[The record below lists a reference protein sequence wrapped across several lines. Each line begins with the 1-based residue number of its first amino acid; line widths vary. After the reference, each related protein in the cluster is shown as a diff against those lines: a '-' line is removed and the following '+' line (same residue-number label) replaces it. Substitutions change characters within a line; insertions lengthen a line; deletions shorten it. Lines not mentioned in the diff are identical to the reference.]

1 MCVKIEKHFKILKI
15 LVIIIMRNYFDK
27 NLFQQVFNSNEFKGW
42 LLSRRWFGDKSLLSN
57 LSFKVTI
64 KYFNTISEI
73 IFLTIIEIT
82 TQDYAKQYFL
92 PLIIYE
98 KIQDIL
104 EQKENTR
111 ANVVKLT
118 ENTFSKIVALSVHD
132 NQKEKILYLNLIE
145 AEYCVFFW
153 KMMLFDKKVSETF
166 PNMSMELTLY
176 SEQFEDEIN
185 MSKVRNLI
193 EASLYPEKYEYGLEQ
208 LGDGNTTNLLFL
220 LQISNKKYPQ
230 QKPISYVLKS
240 YKKYSGSLEP
250 SKLFVLVKNNFPN
263 APKIYGTIKV
273 QERETIGIL
282 EDVPNKGNLGDIYW
296 KELNKMVDSV
306 FVRISDDISFLD
318 NKGKMAALIKE
329 HCVDSLKVSE
339 KIGFQIKQ
347 LHDALILQN
356 DQLYSKETVLSK
368 DYLKNYSDKLNYM
381 VNRIQNS
388 MSKGSEG
395 AFYKSPKINSILIDI
410 KDIIEKFLSEFDVD
424 KIIIQPVHQDLHFQQ
439 ILYNEING
447 DYTFYFIDFE
457 GDPQLSEEQK
467 KQKFPIEK
475 DLGSFLRSLS
485 YIKFNTLLNFIE
497 KEFVDKEKFEVPAEF
512 LYNLYF
518 RKSSKITQKHKKL
531 EVALKLLNLW
541 EKKLM
546 GKILEKSLNLH
557 FTLINYFTIER
568 VLHELDYELLF
579 RPGNIIIPIL
589 GLKEIIDKY

>member
-1 MCVKIEKHFKILKI
+1 
-15 LVIIIMRNYFDK
+15 MRNYFDK

-73 IFLTIIEIT
+73 IFVTIIEIT
-82 TQDYAKQYFL
+82 SQDYTKLYFL
-92 PLIIYE
+92 PLIFYE

-104 EQKENTR
+104 EPKENTR

-145 AEYCVFFW
+145 AEYCVLFW

-166 PNMSMELTLY
+166 PTMSMELTLY
-176 SEQFEDEIN
+176 SEQFEDEVN

-193 EASLYPEKYEYGLEQ
+193 EASLYPERYEYGLEQ
-208 LGDGNTTNLLFL
+208 LGGGNTTNLLFL
-220 LQISNKKYPQ
+220 LHISNKKYPQ

-263 APKIYGTIKV
+263 APKIYGTIKL
-273 QERETIGIL
+273 QERETIGVL

-296 KELNKMVDSV
+296 KELNHMISSV
-306 FVRISDDISFLD
+306 FSRVSDDISSLED
-318 NKGKMAALIKE
+318 KNIMTAYIKE
-329 HCVDSLKVSE
+329 YCTESLKVSE
-339 KIGFQIKQ
+339 KIGFQIKH
-347 LHDALILQN
+347 LHEALILQN
-356 DQLYSKETVLSK
+356 DHLYSKETVLSK

-381 VNRIQNS
+381 VNRIQNN

-395 AFYKSPKINSILIDI
+395 AFYKSPKITSLLIDI
-410 KDIIEKFLSEFDVD
+410 KDIIDKFLSEFDVD
-424 KIIIQPVHQDLHFQQ
+424 QIIIQPVHQDLHFQQ

-447 DYTFYFIDFE
+447 EYSFYFIDFE

-475 DLGSFLRSLS
+475 DLGSFLHSLS

-497 KEFVDKEKFEVPAEF
+497 KEFVDKERFEVPAES

-518 RKSSKITQKHKKL
+518 RKSSKITQKHKTL
-531 EVALKLLNLW
+531 EVVLKLLNLW

-546 GKILEKSLNLH
+546 SKILEKSLNLH

>member
-1 MCVKIEKHFKILKI
+1 
-15 LVIIIMRNYFDK
+15 MRDFFDK
-27 NLFQQVFNSNEFKGW
+27 NLFQEVFNSNEFKGW

-57 LSFKVTI
+57 LSFKVTM
-64 KYFNTISEI
+64 KYFNPISEK

-82 TQDYAKQYFL
+82 SQDYDKLYFL
-92 PLIIYE
+92 PFITYE

-104 EQKENTR
+104 EPKENTR

-145 AEYCVFFW
+145 AEYCVLFW

-166 PNMSMELTLY
+166 PTMSMELTLY

-193 EASLYPEKYEYGLEQ
+193 EASLYPERYEYGLEQ
-208 LGDGNTTNLLFL
+208 LGDGNTTNLIFL

-230 QKPISYVLKS
+230 QEPISYVLKS

-263 APKIYGTIKV
+263 APKIYGTIKL

-296 KELNKMVDSV
+296 KELNHMISSV
-306 FVRISDDISFLD
+306 FNRVSDDFSSLEDKD
-318 NKGKMAALIKE
+318 NMSAYIKE
-329 HCVDSLKVSE
+329 YCADSLKVSE

-347 LHDALILQN
+347 LHEALILQN

-368 DYLKNYSDKLNYM
+368 DYLKNYSGKLNYM

-424 KIIIQPVHQDLHFQQ
+424 QIIIQPVHQDLHFQQ

-447 DYTFYFIDFE
+447 DYTFHFIDFE

-497 KEFVDKEKFEVPAEF
+497 KEIVDKERFEVPAEF

-518 RKSSKITQKHKKL
+518 RKSSKITQKHKTL

>member
-1 MCVKIEKHFKILKI
+1 
-15 LVIIIMRNYFDK
+15 MRNYFDK
-27 NLFQQVFNSNEFKGW
+27 NLFEQVFNSNEFKGW

-64 KYFNTISEI
+64 KYFNPISEI

-82 TQDYAKQYFL
+82 SKDYAKLYFL

-104 EQKENTR
+104 EPKENTR
-111 ANVVKLT
+111 ENVVKLT

-145 AEYCVFFW
+145 AEYCVLFW
-153 KMMLFDKKVSETF
+153 KMMLFDKKVLETF
-166 PNMSMELTLY
+166 PTMAMELTLY

-193 EASLYPEKYEYGLEQ
+193 EASLYPERYEYGLEQ
-208 LGDGNTTNLLFL
+208 LGGGNTTNLLFL
-220 LQISNKKYPQ
+220 LNISNKKYPQ

-240 YKKYSGSLEP
+240 YKKYSGGLEP

-263 APKIYGTIKV
+263 APKIYGTIKL
-273 QERETIGIL
+273 QERETIGVL

-296 KELNKMVDSV
+296 KELNHMISSV
-306 FVRISDDISFLD
+306 FKRVSDDFSSLEDKD
-318 NKGKMAALIKE
+318 NMSAYIKKYCAE
-329 HCVDSLKVSE
+329 SLKVSE

-347 LHDALILQN
+347 LHEALIIQN
-356 DQLYSKETVLSK
+356 DDLHSKETVLSK
-368 DYLKNYSDKLNYM
+368 DYLKKYSNKLNHM
-381 VNRIQNS
+381 VNRIQIS

-395 AFYKSPKINSILIDI
+395 AFYKSPKITSLLIDI
-410 KDIIEKFLSEFDVD
+410 KDILEKFLSEFDVD
-424 KIIIQPVHQDLHFQQ
+424 QIIIQPVHQDLHFQQ

-467 KQKFPIEK
+467 KKKFPIEK
-475 DLGSFLRSLS
+475 DIGSFLRSLS

-497 KEFVDKEKFEVPAEF
+497 KEFVDKERFEVPAES

-518 RKSSKITQKHKKL
+518 RKSSKITQKHKTL

>member
-1 MCVKIEKHFKILKI
+1 
-15 LVIIIMRNYFDK
+15 MRNYFDK

-57 LSFKVTI
+57 LSFNVTI

-73 IFLTIIEIT
+73 IFVTIIEIT
-82 TQDYAKQYFL
+82 SQDYAKLYFL
-92 PLIIYE
+92 PLIVYE

-104 EQKENTR
+104 ELKENTR
-111 ANVVKLT
+111 TNVVKLT
-118 ENTFSKIVALSVHD
+118 ENSFSKIVALSVHD
-132 NQKEKILYLNLIE
+132 NQKEKILNLNLIE
-145 AEYCVFFW
+145 AEYCVLFW
-153 KMMLFDKKVSETF
+153 KMMLFDKKISETF
-166 PNMSMELTLY
+166 PTMSMELTLY

-193 EASLYPEKYEYGLEQ
+193 EASLYPERYEYGLEQ
-208 LGDGNTTNLLFL
+208 LGGGNTTNLIFL

-263 APKIYGTIKV
+263 APKIYGTIKL

-296 KELNKMVDSV
+296 KELNHMINSV
-306 FVRISDDISFLD
+306 FNKVSGDLSSFEDKD
-318 NKGKMAALIKE
+318 NMSAYIKE
-329 HCVDSLKVSE
+329 YCAESLKVSE

-347 LHDALILQN
+347 LHEALIIQD

-368 DYLKNYSDKLNYM
+368 DYLKRYSDKLNYM

-395 AFYKSPKINSILIDI
+395 AFYKSPKITSILIDI
-410 KDIIEKFLSEFDVD
+410 KDILEKFLSEFDVD
-424 KIIIQPVHQDLHFQQ
+424 QIIIQPVHQDLHFQQ

-457 GDPQLSEEQK
+457 GDPQLSDEQK
-467 KQKFPIEK
+467 KQKFPPEK
-475 DLGSFLRSLS
+475 DISSLLRSLS
-485 YIKFNTLLNFIE
+485 YIKFNALLNFIE
-497 KEFVDKEKFEVPAEF
+497 KEFVDKERFEVPAES

-518 RKSSKITQKHKKL
+518 RKSSKITQKHKTL

-546 GKILEKSLNLH
+546 SKILEKRLNPH
-557 FTLINYFTIER
+557 FTLIHYFTIER

>member
-1 MCVKIEKHFKILKI
+1 
-15 LVIIIMRNYFDK
+15 MRNYFDK

-42 LLSRRWFGDKSLLSN
+42 LLSRRWFGEKSLLSN
-57 LSFKVTI
+57 LSFNVTI

-73 IFLTIIEIT
+73 IFVTIIEIT
-82 TQDYAKQYFL
+82 SQDYAKLYFL
-92 PLIIYE
+92 PLIVYE

-104 EQKENTR
+104 ELKENTR
-111 ANVVKLT
+111 TNVVKLT
-118 ENTFSKIVALSVHD
+118 ENSFSKIVALSVHD
-132 NQKEKILYLNLIE
+132 NQKEKILNLNLIE
-145 AEYCVFFW
+145 AEYCVLFW
-153 KMMLFDKKVSETF
+153 KMMLFDKKISETF
-166 PNMSMELTLY
+166 PTMSMELTLY

-193 EASLYPEKYEYGLEQ
+193 EASLYPERYEYGLEQ
-208 LGDGNTTNLLFL
+208 LGGGNTTNLIFL

-240 YKKYSGSLEP
+240 YKKYSGNLETN
-250 SKLFVLVKNNFPN
+250 KLFVLVKNNFPN
-263 APKIYGTIKV
+263 APKIYGTIKL

-296 KELNKMVDSV
+296 KELNHMINSV
-306 FVRISDDISFLD
+306 FYRVSDDLSSLEDKD
-318 NKGKMAALIKE
+318 NMSAYIKE
-329 HCVDSLKVSE
+329 YCAESLKVSE

-347 LHDALILQN
+347 LHEALIIQD

-368 DYLKNYSDKLNYM
+368 DYLKRYSDKLNYM

-395 AFYKSPKINSILIDI
+395 AFYKSPKITSILIDI
-410 KDIIEKFLSEFDVD
+410 KDILEKFLSEFDVD
-424 KIIIQPVHQDLHFQQ
+424 QIIIQPVHQDLHFQQ

-457 GDPQLSEEQK
+457 GDPQLSDEQK
-467 KQKFPIEK
+467 KQKFAVEK
-475 DLGSFLRSLS
+475 DTSSLLRSLS
-485 YIKFNTLLNFIE
+485 YIKFNALLNFIE
-497 KEFVDKEKFEVPAEF
+497 KEFVDKERFEVPAES

-518 RKSSKITQKHKKL
+518 RKSSKITQKHKTL

>member
-1 MCVKIEKHFKILKI
+1 
-15 LVIIIMRNYFDK
+15 MRNYFDK

-57 LSFKVTI
+57 LSFNVTI

-73 IFLTIIEIT
+73 IFVTIIEIT
-82 TQDYAKQYFL
+82 SQDYAKLYFL
-92 PLIIYE
+92 PLIVYE

-104 EQKENTR
+104 ELKENTR
-111 ANVVKLT
+111 TNVVKLT
-118 ENTFSKIVALSVHD
+118 ENSFSKIVALSVHD
-132 NQKEKILYLNLIE
+132 NQKEKILNLNLIE
-145 AEYCVFFW
+145 AEYCVLFW
-153 KMMLFDKKVSETF
+153 KMMLFDKKISETF
-166 PNMSMELTLY
+166 PTMSMELTLY

-193 EASLYPEKYEYGLEQ
+193 EASLYPERYEYGLEQ
-208 LGDGNTTNLLFL
+208 LGGGNTTNLIFL

-240 YKKYSGSLEP
+240 YKKYAGSLEP

-263 APKIYGTIKV
+263 APKIYGTIKL

-282 EDVPNKGNLGDIYW
+282 ENVPNKGNLGDIYW
-296 KELNKMVDSV
+296 KELNHMINSV
-306 FVRISDDISFLD
+306 FNRVSDDLSSLEDKD
-318 NKGKMAALIKE
+318 NMSAYIKE
-329 HCVDSLKVSE
+329 YCAESLKVSE

-347 LHDALILQN
+347 LHEALIIQD

-368 DYLKNYSDKLNYM
+368 DYLKRYSNKLNYM

-395 AFYKSPKINSILIDI
+395 AFYKSPKITSILIDI
-410 KDIIEKFLSEFDVD
+410 KDILEKFLSEFDVD
-424 KIIIQPVHQDLHFQQ
+424 QIIIQPVHQDLHFQQ

-457 GDPQLSEEQK
+457 GDPQLSDEQK

-475 DLGSFLRSLS
+475 DIGSFLRSLS

-497 KEFVDKEKFEVPAEF
+497 KEFVDKERFEVPAES

-518 RKSSKITQKHKKL
+518 RKSSKITQKHKTL

-546 GKILEKSLNLH
+546 SKILEKSLNLH

>member
-1 MCVKIEKHFKILKI
+1 
-15 LVIIIMRNYFDK
+15 MRNYFDK

-57 LSFKVTI
+57 LSFNVTI

-73 IFLTIIEIT
+73 IFVTIIEIT
-82 TQDYAKQYFL
+82 SQDYAKLYFL
-92 PLIIYE
+92 PLIVYE

-104 EQKENTR
+104 ELKENTR
-111 ANVVKLT
+111 TNVVKLT
-118 ENTFSKIVALSVHD
+118 ENSFSKIVALSVHD
-132 NQKEKILYLNLIE
+132 NQKEKILNLNLIE
-145 AEYCVFFW
+145 AEYCVLFW
-153 KMMLFDKKVSETF
+153 KMMLFDKKISETF
-166 PNMSMELTLY
+166 PTMSMELTLY

-193 EASLYPEKYEYGLEQ
+193 EASLYPERYEYGLEQ
-208 LGDGNTTNLLFL
+208 LGGGNTTNLIFL

-240 YKKYSGSLEP
+240 YKKYAGSLEP

-263 APKIYGTIKV
+263 APKIYGTIKL

-282 EDVPNKGNLGDIYW
+282 ENVPNKGNLGDIYW
-296 KELNKMVDSV
+296 KELNHMINSV
-306 FVRISDDISFLD
+306 FNRVSDDLSSLEDKD
-318 NKGKMAALIKE
+318 NMSAYIKE
-329 HCVDSLKVSE
+329 YCAESLKVSE

-347 LHDALILQN
+347 LHEALIIQD

-368 DYLKNYSDKLNYM
+368 DYLKRYSNKLNYM

-395 AFYKSPKINSILIDI
+395 AFYKSPKITSILIDI
-410 KDIIEKFLSEFDVD
+410 KDILEKFLSEFDVD
-424 KIIIQPVHQDLHFQQ
+424 QIIIQPVHQDLHFQQ

-457 GDPQLSEEQK
+457 GDPQLSDKQK

-475 DLGSFLRSLS
+475 DIGSFLRSLS

-497 KEFVDKEKFEVPAEF
+497 KEFVDKERFEVPAES

-518 RKSSKITQKHKKL
+518 RKSSKITQKHKTL

-546 GKILEKSLNLH
+546 SKILEKSLNLH

>member
-1 MCVKIEKHFKILKI
+1 
-15 LVIIIMRNYFDK
+15 MRNYFDK

-73 IFLTIIEIT
+73 IFVTIIEIT
-82 TQDYAKQYFL
+82 SQDYTKLYFL
-92 PLIIYE
+92 PLIFYE

-104 EQKENTR
+104 EPKENTR

-145 AEYCVFFW
+145 AEYCVLFW

-166 PNMSMELTLY
+166 PTMSMELTLY
-176 SEQFEDEIN
+176 SEQFEDEVN

-193 EASLYPEKYEYGLEQ
+193 EASLYPERYEYGLEQ
-208 LGDGNTTNLLFL
+208 LGGGNTTNLLFL
-220 LQISNKKYPQ
+220 LHIANKKYPQ

-240 YKKYSGSLEP
+240 YKKHSGSLEP

-263 APKIYGTIKV
+263 APKIYGTIKL
-273 QERETIGIL
+273 QERETIGVL

-296 KELNKMVDSV
+296 KELNHMINSV
-306 FVRISDDISFLD
+306 FNRVSDDFSSLEDKNIMS
-318 NKGKMAALIKE
+318 AYIKE
-329 HCVDSLKVSE
+329 YCTESLKVSE

-347 LHDALILQN
+347 LHEALILQN
-356 DQLYSKETVLSK
+356 DHLYSKETVLSK

-381 VNRIQNS
+381 VNRIQNN

-395 AFYKSPKINSILIDI
+395 AFYKSPKITSILIDI
-410 KDIIEKFLSEFDVD
+410 KDIIDKFLSEFDVD
-424 KIIIQPVHQDLHFQQ
+424 QIIIQPVHQDLHFQQ
-439 ILYNEING
+439 ILYDEING

-497 KEFVDKEKFEVPAEF
+497 KEFVDKERFEVPAES

-518 RKSSKITQKHKKL
+518 RKSSKITQKHKSL
-531 EVALKLLNLW
+531 EVVLKLLDLW

-546 GKILEKSLNLH
+546 SKILEKSLNLH

-579 RPGNIIIPIL
+579 RPSNIIIPIL

>member
-1 MCVKIEKHFKILKI
+1 
-15 LVIIIMRNYFDK
+15 MRNYFDK

-73 IFLTIIEIT
+73 IFVTIIEIT
-82 TQDYAKQYFL
+82 SQDYAKLYFL
-92 PLIIYE
+92 PLIKYE

-104 EQKENTR
+104 ESKENTR
-111 ANVVKLT
+111 TNVVKLT
-118 ENTFSKIVALSVHD
+118 ENSFSKIVALSVHD

-145 AEYCVFFW
+145 AEYCVLFW

-166 PNMSMELTLY
+166 PTMSMELTLY

-193 EASLYPEKYEYGLEQ
+193 EASLYPGRYEYGLEQ
-208 LGDGNTTNLLFL
+208 LGGGNTTNLLFL
-220 LQISNKKYPQ
+220 LHISNKKYPQ

-263 APKIYGTIKV
+263 APKIYGTIKL

-296 KELNKMVDSV
+296 TELNHMINSV
-306 FVRISDDISFLD
+306 FNKVSDDLSSLEDKD
-318 NKGKMAALIKE
+318 NMSAYLKE
-329 HCVDSLKVSE
+329 YCAESIKVSE

-347 LHDALILQN
+347 LHEALIVKN
-356 DQLYSKETVLSK
+356 DQFYSKETVLSK
-368 DYLKNYSDKLNYM
+368 DYLKKYSDKLNYM
-381 VNRIQNS
+381 VSRIQNS

-395 AFYKSPKINSILIDI
+395 AFYKSPKITSILIDI

-424 KIIIQPVHQDLHFQQ
+424 QIIIQPVHQDLHFQQ
-439 ILYNEING
+439 ILYNEISG

-467 KQKFPIEK
+467 KQKFPVEK
-475 DLGSFLRSLS
+475 DIGSFLRSLS

-497 KEFVDKEKFEVPAEF
+497 KEFVDKERFEVPAES

-518 RKSSKITQKHKKL
+518 RKSSKITQKHKTL
-531 EVALKLLNLW
+531 GVVLKLLNLW
-541 EKKLM
+541 ENKLM
-546 GKILEKSLNLH
+546 SKILEKSLNLN

-579 RPGNIIIPIL
+579 RPSNIIIPIL

>member
-1 MCVKIEKHFKILKI
+1 
-15 LVIIIMRNYFDK
+15 
-27 NLFQQVFNSNEFKGW
+27 
-42 LLSRRWFGDKSLLSN
+42 
-57 LSFKVTI
+57 
-64 KYFNTISEI
+64 
-73 IFLTIIEIT
+73 
-82 TQDYAKQYFL
+82 
-92 PLIIYE
+92 
-98 KIQDIL
+98 
-104 EQKENTR
+104 
-111 ANVVKLT
+111 VVKLT

-145 AEYCVFFW
+145 AEYCVLFW
-153 KMMLFDKKVSETF
+153 KMMLFDKKISETF
-166 PNMSMELTLY
+166 PTMSMELTLY

-193 EASLYPEKYEYGLEQ
+193 EASLYPERYEYGLEQ
-208 LGDGNTTNLLFL
+208 LGGGNTTNLLFL
-220 LQISNKKYPQ
+220 LHISNKKYSQ

-263 APKIYGTIKV
+263 APKIYGTIKL
-273 QERETIGIL
+273 QERVMIGIL

-306 FVRISDDISFLD
+306 FDRASDDISFLD
-318 NKGKMAALIKE
+318 NKGKMSALIKE
-329 HCVDSLKVSE
+329 YCVDSLKVSE

-347 LHDALILQN
+347 LHEALILQN
-356 DQLYSKETVLSK
+356 DHLYSKETVLGK
-368 DYLKNYSDKLNYM
+368 DYLKNYSGKLNYM
-381 VNRIQNS
+381 VNRIQNN

-395 AFYKSPKINSILIDI
+395 AFYKSPKITSILIDI
-410 KDIIEKFLSEFDVD
+410 KDILEKFLFEFDVD
-424 KIIIQPVHQDLHFQQ
+424 KIVIQPVHQDLHFQQ

-497 KEFVDKEKFEVPAEF
+497 EKFVDKERFEVPAEF

-518 RKSSKITQKHKKL
+518 RKSSKITQTHKTL

-541 EKKLM
+541 ENKLM

>member
-1 MCVKIEKHFKILKI
+1 
-15 LVIIIMRNYFDK
+15 MRNYFDK

-57 LSFKVTI
+57 LMFIVSI
-64 KYFNTISEI
+64 KYFRMISES

-82 TQDYAKQYFL
+82 SQDYAKLYFF
-92 PLIIYE
+92 PIIIYA

-104 EQKENTR
+104 ETDENTR
-111 ANVVKLT
+111 ENVVKLT

-145 AEYCVFFW
+145 AEYCVLFW
-153 KMMLFDKKVSETF
+153 KKMLLDKKISETF
-166 PNMSMELTLY
+166 PNLSMTLTLY

-193 EASLYPEKYEYGLEQ
+193 EASLYPERYEYRLEQ
-208 LGDGNTTNLLFL
+208 LGGGNTTNLLFL
-220 LQISNKKYPQ
+220 LRISNKKNPKQ
-230 QKPISYVLKS
+230 NSFSYVLKS
-240 YKKYSGSLEP
+240 YKEYSGSLEP
-250 SKLFVLVKNNFPN
+250 RKLFVLVKNNFPN
-263 APKIYGTIKV
+263 APKIYATIKI
-273 QERETIGIL
+273 QERETIGVL

-296 KELNKMVDSV
+296 KELNHMIISV
-306 FVRISDDISFLD
+306 FNSLGEDFTSLDDRKNMS
-318 NKGKMAALIKE
+318 GYIKKY
-329 HCVDSLKVSE
+329 CADSIKVSE

-347 LHDALILQN
+347 LHEALLVK
-356 DQLYSKETVLSK
+356 DDPLYSKETVVSK
-368 DYLKNYSDKLNYM
+368 NYLKNYSDKLINM
-381 VNRIQNS
+381 VNSIQNN
-388 MSKGSEG
+388 MSKGAEG
-395 AFYKSPKINSILIDI
+395 AFYKSPKISSILIDI

-424 KIIIQPVHQDLHFQQ
+424 QIKIQPVHQDLHFQQ
-439 ILYNEING
+439 ILYNELNG
-447 DYTFYFIDFE
+447 NYTFYFIDFE

-467 KQKFPIEK
+467 HQKFPIEK

-497 KEFVDKEKFEVPAEF
+497 KEFVDKDRFEVPAEF

-531 EVALKLLNLW
+531 ELALKLLNLW
-541 EKKLM
+541 ENKLM

-568 VLHELDYELLF
+568 VLHELSYELLF

>member
-1 MCVKIEKHFKILKI
+1 
-15 LVIIIMRNYFDK
+15 MRNYFDK

-57 LSFKVTI
+57 LSFNVTI

-73 IFLTIIEIT
+73 IFVTIIEIT
-82 TQDYAKQYFL
+82 SQDYAKLYFL
-92 PLIIYE
+92 PLIVYE

-104 EQKENTR
+104 ELKENTR
-111 ANVVKLT
+111 TNVVKLT
-118 ENTFSKIVALSVHD
+118 ENSFSKIVALSVHD
-132 NQKEKILYLNLIE
+132 NQKEKILNLNLIE
-145 AEYCVFFW
+145 AEYCLLFW
-153 KMMLFDKKVSETF
+153 KMMLFDKKISETF
-166 PNMSMELTLY
+166 PTMSMELTLY

-193 EASLYPEKYEYGLEQ
+193 EASLYPERYEYGLEQ
-208 LGDGNTTNLLFL
+208 LGGGNTTNLIFL
-220 LQISNKKYPQ
+220 LQISNKKYPE

-240 YKKYSGSLEP
+240 YKKYAGSLEP

-263 APKIYGTIKV
+263 APKIYGTIKL

-282 EDVPNKGNLGDIYW
+282 ENVPNKGNLGDIYW
-296 KELNKMVDSV
+296 KELNHMINSV
-306 FVRISDDISFLD
+306 FNRVSDDLSSLEDKD
-318 NKGKMAALIKE
+318 NMSAYIKE
-329 HCVDSLKVSE
+329 YCAESLKVSE

-347 LHDALILQN
+347 LHEALIIQD

-368 DYLKNYSDKLNYM
+368 DYLKRYSDKLNYM

-395 AFYKSPKINSILIDI
+395 AFYKSPKITSLLIDI
-410 KDIIEKFLSEFDVD
+410 KDILEKFLSEFDVD
-424 KIIIQPVHQDLHFQQ
+424 QIIIQPVHQDLHFQQ

-475 DLGSFLRSLS
+475 DIGSFLRSLS

-497 KEFVDKEKFEVPAEF
+497 KEFVDKERFEVPAES

-518 RKSSKITQKHKKL
+518 RKSSKITQKHKTL

-546 GKILEKSLNLH
+546 SKILEKSLNLH

>member
-1 MCVKIEKHFKILKI
+1 MI
-15 LVIIIMRNYFDK
+15 NYFDK

-64 KYFNTISEI
+64 KYFNPISEI

-82 TQDYAKQYFL
+82 SQDYAKLYFL
-92 PLIIYE
+92 PLIVYE

-104 EQKENTR
+104 EPKENTR

-118 ENTFSKIVALSVHD
+118 ENSFSKIVALSVHD
-132 NQKEKILYLNLIE
+132 NQKEKILNLNLIE
-145 AEYCVFFW
+145 AEYCVLFW
-153 KMMLFDKKVSETF
+153 KMVLFDKKISETF
-166 PNMSMELTLY
+166 PTMSMELTLY

-193 EASLYPEKYEYGLEQ
+193 EASLYPERYEYGLEQ
-208 LGDGNTTNLLFL
+208 LGGGNTTNLIFL

-240 YKKYSGSLEP
+240 YKKYSGGLEP

-263 APKIYGTIKV
+263 APKIYGTIKL
-273 QERETIGIL
+273 QERETIGVL

-296 KELNKMVDSV
+296 KELNHMINSV
-306 FVRISDDISFLD
+306 FNRVSDDYSLLEDKD
-318 NKGKMAALIKE
+318 NMSAYIKE
-329 HCVDSLKVSE
+329 YCTESLKVSE

-347 LHDALILQN
+347 LHEALIIQD
-356 DQLYSKETVLSK
+356 DQVYSKETVLSK
-368 DYLKNYSDKLNYM
+368 DYLKKYSDKLNYM

-395 AFYKSPKINSILIDI
+395 AFYKSPKITSILIDI

-424 KIIIQPVHQDLHFQQ
+424 QIIIQPVHQDLHFQQ

-467 KQKFPIEK
+467 KRKFPAEK
-475 DLGSFLRSLS
+475 DIGSLLRSLS

-497 KEFVDKEKFEVPAEF
+497 KEFVDKERFEVPAES

-518 RKSSKITQKHKKL
+518 RKTSKITQKHKTL
-531 EVALKLLNLW
+531 EVALKLLNFW

-546 GKILEKSLNLH
+546 SKILEKSLNLH

>member
-1 MCVKIEKHFKILKI
+1 
-15 LVIIIMRNYFDK
+15 MRNYFDK

-42 LLSRRWFGDKSLLSN
+42 LLSRRWFGEKSLLSN
-57 LSFKVTI
+57 LSFNVTI

-73 IFLTIIEIT
+73 IFVTIIEIT
-82 TQDYAKQYFL
+82 SQDYAKLYFL
-92 PLIIYE
+92 PLIVYE

-104 EQKENTR
+104 ELKENTR
-111 ANVVKLT
+111 TNVVKLT
-118 ENTFSKIVALSVHD
+118 ENSFSKIVALSVHD
-132 NQKEKILYLNLIE
+132 NQKEKILNLNLIE
-145 AEYCVFFW
+145 AEYCVLFW
-153 KMMLFDKKVSETF
+153 KMMLFDKKISETF
-166 PNMSMELTLY
+166 PTMSMELTLY

-193 EASLYPEKYEYGLEQ
+193 EASLYPERYEYGLEQ
-208 LGDGNTTNLLFL
+208 LGGGNTTNLIFL

-240 YKKYSGSLEP
+240 YKKYSGNLETN
-250 SKLFVLVKNNFPN
+250 KLFVLKNFLY
-263 APKIYGTIKV
+263 APKIYGTIKL

-282 EDVPNKGNLGDIYW
+282 EDIPNKGNLGDIYW
-296 KELNKMVDSV
+296 KELNHMINSV
-306 FVRISDDISFLD
+306 FYRVSDDLSSLEDKD
-318 NKGKMAALIKE
+318 NMSAYIKE
-329 HCVDSLKVSE
+329 YCAESLKVSE

-347 LHDALILQN
+347 LHEALIIQD

-368 DYLKNYSDKLNYM
+368 DYLKRYSDKLNYM

-395 AFYKSPKINSILIDI
+395 AFYKSPKITSILIDI
-410 KDIIEKFLSEFDVD
+410 KDILEKFLSEFDVD
-424 KIIIQPVHQDLHFQQ
+424 QIIIQPVHQDLHFQQ

-457 GDPQLSEEQK
+457 GDPQLSDEQK
-467 KQKFPIEK
+467 KQKFPPEK
-475 DLGSFLRSLS
+475 DISSFLRSLS
-485 YIKFNTLLNFIE
+485 YIKFNALLNFIE
-497 KEFVDKEKFEVPAEF
+497 KEFVDKERFEVPAES

-518 RKSSKITQKHKKL
+518 RKSSKITQKHKTL

-546 GKILEKSLNLH
+546 SKILEKSLNLH

>member
-1 MCVKIEKHFKILKI
+1 
-15 LVIIIMRNYFDK
+15 MRNYFDK

-57 LSFKVTI
+57 LSFNVTI

-73 IFLTIIEIT
+73 IFVTIIEIT
-82 TQDYAKQYFL
+82 SQDYAKLYFL
-92 PLIIYE
+92 PLIVYE

-104 EQKENTR
+104 ELKENTR
-111 ANVVKLT
+111 TNVVKLT
-118 ENTFSKIVALSVHD
+118 ENSFSKIVALSVHD
-132 NQKEKILYLNLIE
+132 NQKEKILNLNLIE
-145 AEYCVFFW
+145 AEYCVLFW
-153 KMMLFDKKVSETF
+153 KMMLFDKKISETF
-166 PNMSMELTLY
+166 PTMSMELTLY

-193 EASLYPEKYEYGLEQ
+193 EASLYPERYEYGLEQ
-208 LGDGNTTNLLFL
+208 LGGGNTTNLIFL

-240 YKKYSGSLEP
+240 YKKYSGGLEP
-250 SKLFVLVKNNFPN
+250 SKLFVLNNFPN
-263 APKIYGTIKV
+263 APKIYGTIKL
-273 QERETIGIL
+273 QERETIGVL
-282 EDVPNKGNLGDIYW
+282 EDVPNKGNLGDIFW
-296 KELNKMVDSV
+296 KEVNHMISSV
-306 FVRISDDISFLD
+306 FNRVSDDLSSLEDKD
-318 NKGKMAALIKE
+318 NMSAYIKE
-329 HCVDSLKVSE
+329 YCAESLKVSE

-347 LHDALILQN
+347 LHEALIIQD
-356 DQLYSKETVLSK
+356 DQVYSKETVLSK
-368 DYLKNYSDKLNYM
+368 DYLKRYSDKLNYM

-395 AFYKSPKINSILIDI
+395 AFYKSPKITSILIDI
-410 KDIIEKFLSEFDVD
+410 KDILEKFLSEFDVD
-424 KIIIQPVHQDLHFQQ
+424 QIIIQPVHQDLHFQQ

-457 GDPQLSEEQK
+457 GDPQLSDEQK
-467 KQKFPIEK
+467 KLKFPIEK
-475 DLGSFLRSLS
+475 DIGSFLRSLS

-497 KEFVDKEKFEVPAEF
+497 KEFVDKERFEVPAES

-518 RKSSKITQKHKKL
+518 RKSSKITQKHKTL

-546 GKILEKSLNLH
+546 SKILEKSLNLQ

-568 VLHELDYELLF
+568 VLHELNYELLF

>member
-1 MCVKIEKHFKILKI
+1 
-15 LVIIIMRNYFDK
+15 MRNYFDK

-57 LSFKVTI
+57 LSFKVSI
-64 KYFNTISEI
+64 KYFSMISET

-82 TQDYAKQYFL
+82 SQDYAKSYFF
-92 PLIIYE
+92 PVITYA

-104 EQKENTR
+104 ETDENTR
-111 ANVVKLT
+111 ENVVKLT

-145 AEYCVFFW
+145 AEYCVLFW
-153 KMMLFDKKVSETF
+153 KKMLFDKKISETF
-166 PNMSMELTLY
+166 PNLSMTLTLY

-193 EASLYPEKYEYGLEQ
+193 EASLYPERYEYRLEQ
-208 LGDGNTTNLLFL
+208 LGGGNTTNLLFL
-220 LQISNKKYPQ
+220 LRISNKKNPKQ
-230 QKPISYVLKS
+230 NSFSYVLKS
-240 YKKYSGSLEP
+240 YKEYSGSLEP
-250 SKLFVLVKNNFPN
+250 RKLFVLVKNNFPN
-263 APKIYGTIKV
+263 APKIYATIKI
-273 QERETIGIL
+273 QERETIGVL

-296 KELNKMVDSV
+296 KELNHMIISV
-306 FVRISDDISFLD
+306 FNSLGEDFTSLDDRKNMS
-318 NKGKMAALIKE
+318 GYIKKY
-329 HCVDSLKVSE
+329 CADSIKVSE

-347 LHDALILQN
+347 LHEALLVK
-356 DQLYSKETVLSK
+356 DDPLYSKETVVSK
-368 DYLKNYSDKLNYM
+368 NYLKNYSDKLINM
-381 VNRIQNS
+381 VNSIQNN
-388 MSKGSEG
+388 MSKGAEG
-395 AFYKSPKINSILIDI
+395 AFYKSPKISSILIDI

-424 KIIIQPVHQDLHFQQ
+424 QIKIQPVHQDLHFQQ
-439 ILYNEING
+439 ILYNELNG
-447 DYTFYFIDFE
+447 NYTFYFIDFE

-467 KQKFPIEK
+467 HQKFPIEK

-497 KEFVDKEKFEVPAEF
+497 KEFVDKDRFEVPAEF

-531 EVALKLLNLW
+531 ELALKLLNLW
-541 EKKLM
+541 ENKLM

-568 VLHELDYELLF
+568 VLHELSYELLF

>member
-1 MCVKIEKHFKILKI
+1 
-15 LVIIIMRNYFDK
+15 MRNYFDK

-73 IFLTIIEIT
+73 IFVTIIEIT
-82 TQDYAKQYFL
+82 SQDYAKLYFL
-92 PLIIYE
+92 PLIVYE

-104 EQKENTR
+104 ELKENTR
-111 ANVVKLT
+111 TNVVKLT
-118 ENTFSKIVALSVHD
+118 ENSFSKIVALSVHD
-132 NQKEKILYLNLIE
+132 NQKEKILNLNLIE
-145 AEYCVFFW
+145 AEYCVLFW
-153 KMMLFDKKVSETF
+153 KMMLFDKKISETF
-166 PNMSMELTLY
+166 PTMSMELTLY

-193 EASLYPEKYEYGLEQ
+193 EASLYPERYEYGLEQ
-208 LGDGNTTNLLFL
+208 LGGGNTTNLIFL

-263 APKIYGTIKV
+263 APKIYGTIKL

-296 KELNKMVDSV
+296 KELNHMINSV
-306 FVRISDDISFLD
+306 FNRVSDDLSSLEDKD
-318 NKGKMAALIKE
+318 NMSAYIKE
-329 HCVDSLKVSE
+329 YCAESLKVSE

-347 LHDALILQN
+347 LHEALIIQD

-368 DYLKNYSDKLNYM
+368 DYLKRYSDKLNYM

-395 AFYKSPKINSILIDI
+395 AFYKSPKITSILIDI
-410 KDIIEKFLSEFDVD
+410 KDILEKFLSEFDVD
-424 KIIIQPVHQDLHFQQ
+424 QIIIQPVHQDLHFQQ

-475 DLGSFLRSLS
+475 DIGSFLRSLS

-497 KEFVDKEKFEVPAEF
+497 KEFVDKERFEVPAES

-518 RKSSKITQKHKKL
+518 RKSSKITQKHKTL

-546 GKILEKSLNLH
+546 SKILEKSLNLH